1 MLCIF
6 TTIEKK
12 KKESLLLDHGSP
24 GVTQRVLS
32 LIHKSTDVGFGR
44 GESLKAT
51 QTRAEAHLG
60 PWGQGAVPPSE
71 APRLVKNLLLGVPG
85 LFLGFACCPGCCTLC
100 FWKEKKRSG
109 GWQPCHLVSCPPRCH
124 CWCSGPIPTLSHGL
138 ISWPDSR
145 HPAGCL
151 TLIPSPFSFSFFHHT
166 FHRPYI
172 ILPVNNM
179 SLTPLLP
186 IPLLD
191 CKLHRGRDICQ
202 LCSLKWTWQTFLK
215 LSSGPNNLA

>member
-24 GVTQRVLS
+24 GGVTQRVPS

-51 QTRAEAHLG
+51 QTQAKAHLG

-85 LFLGFACCPGCCTLC
+85 LFLGFACCPGCCTLY
-100 FWKEKKRSG
+100 FWKEKRRSG
-109 GWQPCHLVSCPPRCH
+109 GWQPSSCLLPSPLPLLVLRPYPH
-124 CWCSGPIPTLSHGL
+124 PQ
-138 ISWPDSR
+138 SWPDQLAWFQAPR
-145 HPAGCL
+145 RMPHPDSL
-151 TLIPSPFSFSFFHHT
+151 TLLFF
-166 FHRPYI
+166 I
-172 ILPVNNM
+172 
-179 SLTPLLP
+179 
-186 IPLLD
+186 
-191 CKLHRGRDICQ
+191 
-202 LCSLKWTWQTFLK
+202 
-215 LSSGPNNLA
+215 LSSYFSPSIHNIACKQYELDSSASNPTAGL